1 MPYSEYTKQSTG
13 RSRLTNYS
21 IPNPNVEIDGNIL
34 VPRVLNYT
42 NGLRTVPIMH
52 RAFRNLEIKYANAL
66 VAVACEYRGVNADDL
81 RVLDIGYGLGYST
94 QRFFELGVGTY
105 HCVEINESIYNDAAS
120 HDYSQGSGLGTIPPL
135 SYQFFWNS
143 FTNYSNNF
151 NPEKSEADIP
161 YDIIYYSPSNDDFGN
176 MEIFNILRRVSKQG
190 TILGVQGIP
199 LFGSA
204 VNIGNFVVQTPG
216 GVAPDADVYDSSF
229 TVGMYN
235 ALNNIGYFSVY
246 FQYLN
251 CSGDIAFEI
260 GGGLPPPMEVGDGGP
275 CSNGTWINEQPR
287 L

>member
-1 MPYSEYTKQSTG
+1 MPYSEGTKQSIG
-13 RSRLTNYS
+13 RSRLNYS
-21 IPNPNVEIDGNIL
+21 IPNPNPEAEGSIL

-42 NGLRTVPIMH
+42 NGIRTVPIMH

-66 VAVACEYRGVNADDL
+66 VSVACEYRGVSAGDL

-94 QRFFELGVGTY
+94 QRFYELGVGTY
-105 HCVEINESIYNDAAS
+105 HCVEINESIWNDANS
-120 HDYSQGSGLGTIPPL
+120 HDYAQGGLPIAIPMN
-135 SYQFFWNS
+135 YQFFWTSFEQYADEFNGERENS
-143 FTNYSNNF
+143 W
-151 NPEKSEADIP
+151 
-161 YDIIYYSPSNDDFGN
+161 YDIIYYSTNVDDFGN
-176 MEIFNILRRVSKQG
+176 TGIFNKLKRVSKQG

-204 VNIGNFVVQTPG
+204 VNIGDFVVQTPS

-251 CSGDIAFEI
+251 CD
-260 GGGLPPPMEVGDGGP
+260 GGGGFEGLPGLIDAGNLCG
-275 CSNGTWINEQPR
+275 NGTWMSDQPR

>member
-1 MPYSEYTKQSTG
+1 MPYSEGTKQSVG
-13 RSRLTNYS
+13 RSKVTNYS
-21 IPNPNVEIDGNIL
+21 IPDPNIFAEGGSIS

-42 NGLRTVPIMH
+42 NNGINAFPIMH

-66 VAVACEYRGVNADDL
+66 VAAACEYRGVNADDL

-105 HCVEINESIYNDAAS
+105 HCVEINESIWNDANG
-120 HDYSQGSGLGTIPPL
+120 HDYSQGSGLATIPPL

-151 NPEKSEADIP
+151 NPEKSEVDIP

-176 MEIFNILRRVSKQG
+176 VEIFNILRRVSKQG

-199 LFGSA
+199 LFGSV
-204 VNIGNFVVQTPG
+204 VNIGDFVVQTPS

-251 CSGDIAFEI
+251 CSG
-260 GGGLPPPMEVGDGGP
+260 GGGFEGLPGLIEPGNP
-275 CSNGTWINEQPR
+275 CGNGTWMSDQPR

>member
-1 MPYSEYTKQSTG
+1 MPYSEGTKQYVG
-13 RSRLTNYS
+13 RSKVTNYS
-21 IPNPNVEIDGNIL
+21 IPNPNADIEESIF

-42 NGLRTVPIMH
+42 NGIRTVPIMH

-66 VAVACEYRGVNADDL
+66 VATACEYRGVSAGDL

-105 HCVEINESIYNDAAS
+105 HCVEINEQVYNDANS
-120 HDYSQGSGLGTIPPL
+120 HDYAQGSGLPMAIPV
-135 SYQFFWNS
+135 SYQFFWTSFEQYADNFSGERENS
-143 FTNYSNNF
+143 W
-151 NPEKSEADIP
+151 
-161 YDIIYYSPSNDDFGN
+161 YDIIYYSTNVDDFSN
-176 MEIFNILRRVSKQG
+176 IEIFNKLKRVSKQG

-204 VNIGNFVVQTPG
+204 VNIGDFVVQTPS

-251 CSGDIAFEI
+251 CNGGGGIESGDISPIE
-260 GGGLPPPMEVGDGGP
+260 DGSP
-275 CSNGTWINEQPR
+275 CGNGTWMSDQPR

>member
-1 MPYSEYTKQSTG
+1 MPYSEGTKQSVG
-13 RSRLTNYS
+13 RSRINYS
-21 IPNPNVEIDGNIL
+21 IPDPNPFAEGSIS

-42 NGLRTVPIMH
+42 NGIRTVPIMH
-52 RAFRNLEIKYANAL
+52 RAFRNLEIKYVNAL
-66 VAVACEYRGVNADDL
+66 VAEACEYRGVSAGSL

-94 QRFFELGVGTY
+94 QRFYELGVGTY
-105 HCVEINESIYNDAAS
+105 HCVEINEQVYNDANS
-120 HDYSQGSGLGTIPPL
+120 HDYAQGGLPVAIPGN
-135 SYQFFWNS
+135 YQFFWTS
-143 FTNYSNNF
+143 FEQYADGY
-151 NPEKSEADIP
+151 EGGKGEEAQW

-176 MEIFNILRRVSKQG
+176 MGIFNKLKRVGKQG

-199 LFGSA
+199 LFGST
-204 VNIGNFVVQTPG
+204 VDIGNFVVQTPS

-260 GGGLPPPMEVGDGGP
+260 GGGLPPPMEVGDGSP
-275 CSNGTWINEQPR
+275 CGNGTWINEQPR

>member
-1 MPYSEYTKQSTG
+1 MPYSEGTKQSVG
-13 RSRLTNYS
+13 RSKVTNYS
-21 IPNPNVEIDGNIL
+21 IPDPNPFAEGSIS

-42 NGLRTVPIMH
+42 NGIRTVPIMH

-66 VAVACEYRGVNADDL
+66 VATACEYRGVSAGSL

-94 QRFFELGVGTY
+94 QRFYELGVGTY
-105 HCVEINESIYNDAAS
+105 HCVELNESIWNDANS
-120 HDYSQGSGLGTIPPL
+120 HDYAQGSGAAVAIPE
-135 SYQFFWNS
+135 SYQFFWTS
-143 FTNYSNNF
+143 FEQYADGY
-151 NPEKSEADIP
+151 EGGKGEEAQW
-161 YDIIYYSPSNDDFGN
+161 YDIIYYSPSDDFGN
-176 MEIFNILRRVSKQG
+176 MGIFNILRRVSKQG

-204 VNIGNFVVQTPG
+204 VNIGDFVVQTPS

-251 CSGDIAFEI
+251 CDGGDGF
-260 GGGLPPPMEVGDGGP
+260 GLPFPIEVGSP
-275 CSNGTWINEQPR
+275 CGNGTWMSDQPR

>member
-1 MPYSEYTKQSTG
+1 MPYSEGTKQSVG
-13 RSRLTNYS
+13 RSRINYS
-21 IPNPNVEIDGNIL
+21 IPDPNPFAEGSIS

-42 NGLRTVPIMH
+42 NGIRTVPIMH

-66 VAVACEYRGVNADDL
+66 VAEACEYRDVSANSL

-105 HCVEINESIYNDAAS
+105 HCVEINEGIWNDANS
-120 HDYSQGSGLGTIPPL
+120 HDYAQGSGLAVAIPE
-135 SYQFFWNS
+135 SYQFFWTS
-143 FTNYSNNF
+143 FEQYADSY
-151 NPEKSEADIP
+151 EGGKGEEAQW

-176 MEIFNILRRVSKQG
+176 MGIFNKLRRVGKQG

-204 VNIGNFVVQTPG
+204 VDIGNFVVDTPS

-251 CSGDIAFEI
+251 CSGI
-260 GGGLPPPMEVGDGGP
+260 GFPPIGLEEASDGGS
-275 CSNGTWINEQPR
+275 CGNGTWINSAPR
-287 L
+287 LDR